1 MWIGYSAAVV
11 SQWTR
16 GVYRGSNGEISRL
29 ILAWME
35 AHRQARAA
43 EEPIRAGPGKRKKR
57 TRQSPGGSTSVTS
70 SHQAAATAAN
80 ATEPTGSGTA
90 SRAEAESS
98 PTAVAARDPAV
109 AAAATAMA
117 AAAET
122 AAVDSEEI
130 REVMIRYAKLQR
142 ISQHEVGKQVG
153 YSTAVISQWM
163 RGVYSGNNAEIERTL
178 RKWIAL
184 RESALA
190 GGGEEQA
197 RKVLVP
203 RAADATG
210 GRIVRWE
217 AAEEAALLK
226 LVAEDGARDWKGKAK
241 ALGTGRT
248 ASAIHQ
254 HWRLKM
260 MGQDGDGK
268 ASPRELEPKHEQ
280 GQEQEP
286 KQDQDQDQEAGQPAA
301 AAAAAAAIAPVQQA
315 AAKRPRLT
323 SVDRYYEALAAGHRP
338 SASSSQQPEPSRAAV
353 PVQPSAGPAHPA
365 RLTAAAPVVENES
378 DLIEIQF

>member
-1 MWIGYSAAVV
+1 
-11 SQWTR
+11 
-16 GVYRGSNGEISRL
+16 
-29 ILAWME
+29 
-35 AHRQARAA
+35 
-43 EEPIRAGPGKRKKR
+43 
-57 TRQSPGGSTSVTS
+57 
-70 SHQAAATAAN
+70 
-80 ATEPTGSGTA
+80 
-90 SRAEAESS
+90 
-98 PTAVAARDPAV
+98 
-109 AAAATAMA
+109 MA

-286 KQDQDQDQEAGQPAA
+286 KQDQDQKQEPKQDQDQDQEAGQPAA
-301 AAAAAAAIAPVQQA
+301 AADAAAAIAPVQQA

-365 RLTAAAPVVENES
+365 RLTAPVVENES